1 MKGFLYWLLGD
12 RGGSIVVGT
21 WNWLIGGPI
30 EKGDAQTV
38 AIAQQ
43 SLEDIGEKVIKMTN
57 AVSHQYAALQQ
68 AKELLAQ
75 MQSNAASLAEQSEQL
90 VRSGYDNDALSVLG
104 ELEVIEASM
113 PPLEAQVTTASKNFE
128 DSKLALGEMQRQL
141 NQMKTQQKISASMQK
156 VTAALEEANSL
167 SGISSDKAINVFE
180 ASQNAIK
187 NRAITETAKLELSS
201 FGKSAT
207 RKTNEISAAQRLAA
221 LKQKVNPQLEGKSN
235 NDP

>member
-1 MKGFLYWLLGD
+1 MKVFLYWLLGD

-30 EKGDAQTV
+30 EKGNAQTV

-43 SLEDIGEKVIKMTN
+43 SLDDISKKVEKMTN

-75 MQSNAASLAEQSEQL
+75 MESNAISLAEQSEQL
-90 VRSGYDNDALSVLG
+90 VRNGYDNDALSVLG
-104 ELEVIEASM
+104 ELEVVEASI
-113 PPLEAQVTTASKNFE
+113 PPLEAQVKTASKNFE
-128 DSKLALGEMQRQL
+128 DCKLALEEMQRQL

-156 VTAALEEANSL
+156 VTAALEEANTL
-167 SGISSDKAINVFE
+167 SGISSDRAINVFE
-180 ASQNAIK
+180 ASQSAIK
-187 NRAITETAKLELSS
+187 NRTITETAKLELSS
-201 FGKSAT
+201 LGKSAT

-221 LKQKVNPQLEGKSN
+221 LKQKVNPQLEGRSSN
-235 NDP
+235 DL